1 MLQLIYA
8 SAAVKPFSPDELKK
22 LLDAARA
29 KNASLGISGM
39 LLYHAGSFLQALEG
53 PDDAVNLLFKGIEK
67 DPRHTNVRL
76 LFRDG
81 VETSEFQDWS
91 MGFVDASKSAKT
103 LKGFLDYNTEAKAVV
118 LDKTRA
124 KKTLKMFQEGAWRQL
139 VEQ

>member
-8 SAAVKPFSPDELKK
+8 SAAVKPFNPDELKA
-22 LLDAARA
+22 LLDTART

-53 PDDAVNLLFKGIEK
+53 PNDAVDALFKTIAK
-67 DPRHTNVRL
+67 DARHTNVRL

-81 VETSEFQDWS
+81 VETPEFRDWS
-91 MGFVDASKSAKT
+91 MGFVDSSKSAQA

-124 KKTLKMFQEGAWRQL
+124 KKTLKMFLDGAWRQL
-139 VEQ
+139 VEK